1 MGLDFL
7 NEEYDRNNFGNWF
20 VVMHKVDLQVGWTRE
35 EVFVLLKNVTFPV
48 LRFGK

>member
-7 NEEYDRNNFGNWF
+7 NEENDRNNWF

-35 EVFVLLKNVTFPV
+35 EVFVLLKNVTFSV
-48 LRFGK
+48 RLRFGK